1 MKNSIFRNQK
11 YIRWL
16 VLVIW
21 LVIWYVAAHLVGSG
35 LILPGP
41 HATLMALLKLL
52 KTKTFYFNVLWTL
65 LRTVIGIAVSFV
77 LGAAFAVLA
86 DRSMPVREFLRL
98 PVNFFKSIPV
108 MAIIIYVILIV
119 RSDWVAVVV
128 CFLMCFPIAYTN
140 ILNGLEAIDVKYR
153 ELGAVLGLGS
163 GQMTRFVIRPS
174 LEPQIKAAL
183 SLITAMSWKVVVASE
198 VLAIPKF
205 SIGYQ
210 ML

>member
-1 MKNSIFRNQK
+1 MKNNIFRNQK

-41 HATLMALLKLL
+41 HATLMALLKLV

-98 PVNFFKSIPV
+98 PVKP
-108 MAIIIYVILIV
+108 MYVGEC
-119 RSDWVAVVV
+119 RST
-128 CFLMCFPIAYTN
+128 LSP
-140 ILNGLEAIDVKYR
+140 LEHVTARAD
-153 ELGAVLGLGS
+153 
-163 GQMTRFVIRPS
+163 
-174 LEPQIKAAL
+174 
-183 SLITAMSWKVVVASE
+183 IT
-198 VLAIPKF
+198 PPRTPF
-205 SIGYQ
+205 S
-210 ML
+210 